1 MTSRSG
7 DTTKKAGSLYGTVK
21 LVAQVLLF
29 ALIIRSLLF
38 QTFYIP
44 SGSMKDTLLIGDH
57 LLVSKYSYGYSKYS
71 FPFDLIPFSGRILS
85 TSPERGDVAVFK
97 TPRDNSTDFIKRVI
111 GLPGDEI
118 QVTGGI
124 LHINGSPVP
133 RERIE
138 NFISRDTSGR
148 SRVVPRYVETLP
160 NGISYHVLDEAPA
173 GRLDNTDVY
182 KVPPGHY
189 FMMGDNRDRSSDSR
203 ILDNVGYVPLEN
215 FVGRAQVIYFS
226 LDRWIIDTKGYLE
239 LPRALRWNRFFNML

>member
-1 MTSRSG
+1 MTSGSSEKTG
-7 DTTKKAGSLYGTVK
+7 KTGSLYGTVK
-21 LVAQVLLF
+21 LVAQALLL

-38 QTFYIP
+38 QTFHIP

-71 FPFDLIPFSGRILS
+71 FPFDFIPFSGRIWS

-97 TPRDNSTDFIKRVI
+97 TPKDNSTDFIKRVI

-118 QVTGGI
+118 QMTGGI
-124 LHINGSPVP
+124 PHINGSPVP

-138 NFISRDTSGR
+138 NFISRDATGR

-160 NGISYHVLDEAPA
+160 NGVSYHVLDETPA

-215 FVGRAQVIYFS
+215 FVGRAEIVYFS
-226 LDRWIIDTKGYLE
+226 LDTRKLATEGYLE
-239 LPRALRWNRFFNML
+239 LPWAIRWNRIFNPL